1 MLPALSLLF
10 FVSAAATPSTRGKPR
25 QRQIMRG
32 LALLA
37 TLASVNADWSV
48 PLPRRPYPDNNGFTT
63 GRDRAPNT
71 VSKYDERNI
80 DEAFRADVIRG
91 RGLLVGGRRLAVRRR
106 LLRLRERDRSWLAKC
121 CAWSGSWAK
130 RCCPCNRD
138 YAPAP

>member
-1 MLPALSLLF
+1 
-10 FVSAAATPSTRGKPR
+10 
-25 QRQIMRG
+25 MRG

-63 GRDRAPNT
+63 GRDRAPNS

-91 RGLLVGGRRLAVRRR
+91 EGCWWEGDDWPYVVDCCGC
-106 LLRLRERDRSWLAKC
+106 EKCDRSWLC
-121 CAWSGSWAK
+121 LLYTSPS
-130 RCCPCNRD
+130 PRD
-138 YAPAP
+138 RQKSRMPSSA

>member
-1 MLPALSLLF
+1 
-10 FVSAAATPSTRGKPR
+10 
-25 QRQIMRG
+25 MRG

-37 TLASVNADWSV
+37 TLASSAADWSV
-48 PLPRRPYPDNNGFTT
+48 PPPRRPYPDNNGFTT

-71 VSKYDERNI
+71 ISKYDERNI
-80 DEAFRADVIRG
+80 DDAFRTDVIRG
-91 RGLLVGGRRLAVRRR
+91 EGCWWEGDDWPYVVDCCGC
-106 LLRLRERDRSWLAKC
+106 EKCDRSWLAKC

>member
-1 MLPALSLLF
+1 
-10 FVSAAATPSTRGKPR
+10 
-25 QRQIMRG
+25 MRG

-63 GRDRAPNT
+63 GRDRAPNS

-91 RGLLVGGRRLAVRRR
+91 EGCWWESPGHWRTELAEGGH
-106 LLRLRERDRSWLAKC
+106 
-121 CAWSGSWAK
+121 
-130 RCCPCNRD
+130 
-138 YAPAP
+138 